1 MDALPPWTMRLGQAE
16 YQRVNIFQRT
26 PLDHWQT
33 PIAVVACPP
42 MLNPF
47 YKTVFLGLLITS
59 PLYAESKP
67 QVFTAQQLAADC
79 RKALALG
86 PDGMTR
92 NDVGPAWDCIGYV
105 RGALDLLGWAGG
117 AVRGLRETYYICV
130 PDGVSL
136 EQVMR
141 VFVKFAE
148 EHPEWLHKSA
158 GMMFTMSLYQAFP
171 CDSEEK
177 PTTAPNRHGPRS

>member
-1 MDALPPWTMRLGQAE
+1 M
-16 YQRVNIFQRT
+16 
-26 PLDHWQT
+26 
-33 PIAVVACPP
+33 
-42 MLNPF
+42 
-47 YKTVFLGLLITS
+47 
-59 PLYAESKP
+59 
-67 QVFTAQQLAADC
+67 
-79 RKALALG
+79 
-86 PDGMTR
+86 
-92 NDVGPAWDCIGYV
+92 
-105 RGALDLLGWAGG
+105 
-117 AVRGLRETYYICV
+117 RGLRETYYICV

-158 GMMFTMSLYQAFP
+158 GMMFTMSLYQVFP